1 VATCPVGHHSADD
14 DYCDTCGLSMD
25 AARPADVAST
35 ARLPPVGDAPAGP
48 DEPSGCVVCR
58 APLHGGRFCE
68 ECGHDNAMPAPDQPP
83 TGWGQEPGPARP
95 AAGEPLGAGEEA
107 RGPGGVWTAV
117 VRADRTWY
125 DEVRRRRGPDV
136 DRVEFP
142 RYCPDRRFVLT
153 GGQVAIGR
161 RSRSRGT
168 NPEIDL
174 SGPPLDPGV
183 SAQHALLVA
192 SPDGGWELVDLDS
205 TNGTSVGGSARLLT
219 PHTPVRLADGDRI
232 RIGAWTTITVEVVRP
247 GAGRSGSAGQSR

>member
-1 VATCPVGHHSADD
+1 
-14 DYCDTCGLSMD
+14 
-25 AARPADVAST
+25 
-35 ARLPPVGDAPAGP
+35 
-48 DEPSGCVVCR
+48 
-58 APLHGGRFCE
+58 
-68 ECGHDNAMPAPDQPP
+68 
-83 TGWGQEPGPARP
+83 
-95 AAGEPLGAGEEA
+95 
-107 RGPGGVWTAV
+107 VWTAV
-117 VRADRTWY
+117 VRADRAWY
-125 DEVRRRRGPDV
+125 DEVRRQRGPDV

-192 SPDGGWELVDLDS
+192 GPDGGWELVDLDS
-205 TNGTSVGGSARLLT
+205 TNGTSVGGSAQLIA

-232 RIGAWTTITVEVVRP
+232 RLGAWTTITVEVARP
-247 GAGRSGSAGQSR
+247 ADGQSR